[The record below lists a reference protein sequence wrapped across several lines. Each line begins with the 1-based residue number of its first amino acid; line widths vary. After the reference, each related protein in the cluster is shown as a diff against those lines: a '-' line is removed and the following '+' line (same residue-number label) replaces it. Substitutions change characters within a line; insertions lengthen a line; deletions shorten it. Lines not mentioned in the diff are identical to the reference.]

1 MSDKPSTPTEV
12 GSKPAPE
19 VSSQHAMSGIGII
32 FKNLAIF
39 FGVYLQSLSVFS
51 AFEFGNYVISPYLWG
66 AIAFFVPFFSFW
78 LLPQIVFWM
87 RLFSS
92 SDVI

>member
-39 FGVYLQSLSVFS
+39 FGVYLQALSVFS